1 MSKKRKAPSEDDIDR
16 AVGGPRQGGNMIMR
30 AEQTQEFLK
39 ETKLQRFSKEAILET
54 LRKEMKKTRY
64 LERAI
69 ELMRERDGTEMGKAF
84 IQAALDKAKA
94 EIYAYEKKEEQEGS
108 GEQMDM
114 SQSQDF
120 MPPTHRMMLDE
131 DYKRN
136 YVPIKW

>member
-1 MSKKRKAPSEDDIDR
+1 
-16 AVGGPRQGGNMIMR
+16 
-30 AEQTQEFLK
+30 
-39 ETKLQRFSKEAILET
+39 
-54 LRKEMKKTRY
+54 
-64 LERAI
+64 
-69 ELMRERDGTEMGKAF
+69 MRERDGTEMGKAF

-94 EIYAYEKKEEQEGS
+94 EIYAYEKKEEEEGS

>member
-39 ETKLQRFSKEAILET
+39 QTKLQRFSKEAILET

-69 ELMRERDGTEMGKAF
+69 ELMRERDGAEMGKAF

-94 EIYAYEKKEEQEGS
+94 EIYAYEKKDITS
-108 GEQMDM
+108 NFL
-114 SQSQDF
+114 F
-120 MPPTHRMMLDE
+120 MVST
-131 DYKRN
+131 Y
-136 YVPIKW
+136 Y